1 MHPLAKP
8 QHDLVERR
16 LSKQFNSPLPTFFC
30 NIAIGLIVALVPAV
44 IASCSSTPAE
54 DTRPTAATPT
64 YENAEA
70 RLQTEYRLL
79 MSLTAKSERA
89 IGEIEALSRDQPWAQ
104 RGYFSSAEHDQF
116 EKVFFDFY
124 LAHNALLDMVQSYAP
139 SESGELATGPDA
151 RGFMHGM
158 SAALYLDFFTLTFV
172 SSFSDDEM
180 AQEKLN
186 ESFYRSYIPA
196 GTYDRFFRE
205 ATDPKI
211 MRKIRVAWQLYTTER
226 NNTQSDI
233 HALITE
239 NADYKELDLRMSAL
253 YQQIEPLQKVMLDK
267 VGGISP
273 TARASLASSEIGQLS
288 RELGARNSSAIA
300 AIQAELFTDV
310 SRLHQ
315 PSAKP
320 LYFSQDQ
327 REKIHS
333 LLVPGDIILTYTAG
347 YMSNVFLPG
356 VFKHGI
362 TYVGSSEQRKAA
374 GLFNIPDGQFSR
386 EEISLLLEKLEED
399 AAQNGLDADLIEAVS
414 EGVIFSNLD
423 YLLDTHI
430 NRMVIIRP
438 RLPPQEQTEA
448 LWEVFRYHGAD
459 YDFDFDF
466 SNASQLCC
474 TEVIYRSLN
483 GREDIDMPLSKRAGR
498 FTLSAD
504 DILAYYL
511 QNPDQFSFILLA
523 QEDSTAEGNAVLYD
537 GEDGFKQL
545 QDLMG
550 K

>member
-1 MHPLAKP
+1 
-8 QHDLVERR
+8 
-16 LSKQFNSPLPTFFC
+16 
-30 NIAIGLIVALVPAV
+30 
-44 IASCSSTPAE
+44 
-54 DTRPTAATPT
+54 
-64 YENAEA
+64 
-70 RLQTEYRLL
+70 
-79 MSLTAKSERA
+79 
-89 IGEIEALSRDQPWAQ
+89 
-104 RGYFSSAEHDQF
+104 
-116 EKVFFDFY
+116 
-124 LAHNALLDMVQSYAP
+124 
-139 SESGELATGPDA
+139 
-151 RGFMHGM
+151 
-158 SAALYLDFFTLTFV
+158 
-172 SSFSDDEM
+172 M
-180 AQEKLN
+180 A
-186 ESFYRSYIPA
+186 
-196 GTYDRFFRE
+196 
-205 ATDPKI
+205 
-211 MRKIRVAWQLYTTER
+211 
-226 NNTQSDI
+226 
-233 HALITE
+233 
-239 NADYKELDLRMSAL
+239 AL
-253 YQQIEPLQKVMLDK
+253 YQQIEPMQEAMLDR
-267 VGGISP
+267 VGGIDP
-273 TARASLASSEIGQLS
+273 AARASLASSEIGQLS
-288 RELGARNSSAIA
+288 RELGAKSTSALA
-300 AIQAELFTDV
+300 AIQGELFTDV

-315 PSAKP
+315 PGAKP
-320 LYFSQDQ
+320 LYFSQGQ
-327 REKIHS
+327 REKIHT

-356 VFKHGI
+356 AFKHGI
-362 TYVGSSEQRKAA
+362 TYVGSSAQRKAV
-374 GLFNIPDGQFSR
+374 GLFNIPDGQFSQ

-438 RLPPQEQTEA
+438 RLAPQEQTEA

-483 GREDIDMPLSKRAGR
+483 GRENIDMPLSKRAGR

-504 DILAYYL
+504 DILVYYL